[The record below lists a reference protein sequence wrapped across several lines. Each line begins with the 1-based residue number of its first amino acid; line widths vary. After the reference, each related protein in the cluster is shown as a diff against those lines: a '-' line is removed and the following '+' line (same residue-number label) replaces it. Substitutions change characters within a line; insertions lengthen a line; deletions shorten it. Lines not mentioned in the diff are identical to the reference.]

1 VYDTLVD
8 TVEDNLGY
16 LQRHAELKRQVAV
29 AGDGVGDENG
39 NGNGGEDR
47 DDRLRS
53 WDLYLSL
60 TGEEGPDIPWE
71 QAVEWVTEAVAPL
84 GDAYRDRMAEGLES
98 RWVDVYE
105 NRGKQS
111 GAFSAGTYDTQPFIL
126 MNYQDDVSSL
136 FTLAHELGHSMHSEL
151 ASDAQPWQ
159 YADYDIFVAEV
170 ASTVNETLLTHHL
183 LDTLEDDDLRAH
195 VLDQYLE
202 RFRSTLYRQTMFA
215 DFEQQIHE
223 VAEADEAL
231 TPDRFDELYGD
242 LKGTYYDALEMDE
255 GISREWMRIPHF
267 YYNFY
272 VYQYATG
279 ISAAA
284 AIVERIREEGEP
296 AAADYR
302 EALSMG
308 GRAYPLEVLDVA
320 GVDMTS
326 ADPIESALS
335 VYGDYVERAA
345 ELLDL
350 D

>member
-1 VYDTLVD
+1 
-8 TVEDNLGY
+8 
-16 LQRHAELKRQVAV
+16 
-29 AGDGVGDENG
+29 
-39 NGNGGEDR
+39 
-47 DDRLRS
+47 
-53 WDLYLSL
+53 
-60 TGEEGPDIPWE
+60 
-71 QAVEWVTEAVAPL
+71 
-84 GDAYRDRMAEGLES
+84 
-98 RWVDVYE
+98 
-105 NRGKQS
+105 
-111 GAFSAGTYDTQPFIL
+111 
-126 MNYQDDVSSL
+126 
-136 FTLAHELGHSMHSEL
+136 
-151 ASDAQPWQ
+151 
-159 YADYDIFVAEV
+159 
-170 ASTVNETLLTHHL
+170 
-183 LDTLEDDDLRAH
+183 